1 MREVPNTN
9 IRARLKRPLAPR
21 TDTGGDES
29 SVRPAPSLE
38 EGLGAFLTP
47 LEELELAMVL
57 VDVVE
62 GAVEGS
68 SVGEGAEKG
77 DESSSSE
84 EEEEEEEEEEDAFD
98 VHKEASGGGGASLV
112 GGAPSGVVTDDNPSG
127 GYDRDRHY
135 AARKK
140 AQALAAAQTHA
151 NRQKTHAGGRK
162 AAVAAA
168 RLQRRMTREALSD
181 GSISRSIKAN
191 RQTVR
196 AARVGQR
203 ADAEGNGGLGGGGLP
218 GQAQGTERADSEVA
232 TICPAY
238 LRKAH
243 CFLHLFASPL
253 HYAASLPAHLPSLPP
268 LLCTPCLNARA
279 WTWTRWWRSTPGAA
293 ARGV

>member
-84 EEEEEEEEEEDAFD
+84 EEEEEEEDAFD

-112 GGAPSGVVTDDNPSG
+112 GGAPSGLVTDDNPSG

-243 CFLHLFASPL
+243 CFLHLFALRRFIMSLHCPHICPPSPPSCA
-253 HYAASLPAHLPSLPP
+253 HPA
-268 LLCTPCLNARA
+268 
-279 WTWTRWWRSTPGAA
+279 
-293 ARGV
+293 